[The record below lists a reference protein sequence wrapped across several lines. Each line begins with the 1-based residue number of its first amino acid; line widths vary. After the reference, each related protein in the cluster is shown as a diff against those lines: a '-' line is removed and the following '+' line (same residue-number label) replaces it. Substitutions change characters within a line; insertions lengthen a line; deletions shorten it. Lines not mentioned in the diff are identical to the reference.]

1 MKKSGIISIFCL
13 LTIGFTLQASQLEDE
28 NKKYIIEQVTVS
40 DNSDDFASNEIFS
53 MLSHDC
59 IVLQGC

>member
-13 LTIGFTLQASQLEDE
+13 LTIGFTLQASQDE

-40 DNSDDFASNEIFS
+40 DNSDDFASNEIFP